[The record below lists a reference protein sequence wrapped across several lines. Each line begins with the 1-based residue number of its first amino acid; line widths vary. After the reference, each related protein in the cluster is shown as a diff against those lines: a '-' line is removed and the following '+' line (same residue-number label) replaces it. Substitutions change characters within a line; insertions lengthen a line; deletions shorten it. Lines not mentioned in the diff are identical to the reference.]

1 MKAGDVSSRAMT
13 DWIPLVIIVIA
24 VLGAAALSF
33 FAVAA
38 LLDPARLLPVGS
50 ELTDGVRTFA
60 EHIAVRNV
68 AIVLLIGVALVRQ
81 ERRVL
86 AFLLGL
92 LGVVQA
98 LDAVLGARAGQ
109 LVQTV
114 VPALLALVFLA
125 AASYLLRNR
134 S

>member
-1 MKAGDVSSRAMT
+1 M
-13 DWIPLVIIVIA
+13 
-24 VLGAAALSF
+24 
-33 FAVAA
+33 
-38 LLDPARLLPVGS
+38 
-50 ELTDGVRTFA
+50 
-60 EHIAVRNV
+60 
-68 AIVLLIGVALVRQ
+68 
-81 ERRVL
+81 L